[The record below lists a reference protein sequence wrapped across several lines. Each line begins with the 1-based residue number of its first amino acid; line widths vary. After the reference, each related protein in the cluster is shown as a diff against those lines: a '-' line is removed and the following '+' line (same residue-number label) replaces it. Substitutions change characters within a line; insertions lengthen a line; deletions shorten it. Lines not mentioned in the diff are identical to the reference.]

1 MVGLTFEFCPVCGA
15 ELVRRLIEGRD
26 RHFCERC
33 DCPVYRNP
41 KPCAGVLVVNGAK
54 VLLIERTQPPA
65 VGSWSVPAG
74 YLEADEP
81 PRVAAVRELEEET
94 SVSVSRDS
102 LSLFDTAFVEH
113 PDGSHVLVLV
123 YVAPR
128 AETSGEP
135 AAGTDAG
142 AARFWRPER
151 LVDSGWRIEPGYRA
165 MFEAAIEEL
174 RT

>member
-1 MVGLTFEFCPVCGA
+1 MFTGDPIVSVNHMYPLTDRTTNGWADFRVLSVCGA

-33 DCPVYRNP
+33 DRPVYRNP

-102 LSLFDTAFVEH
+102 LSDRKSV
-113 PDGSHVLVLV
+113 V
-123 YVAPR
+123 
-128 AETSGEP
+128 
-135 AAGTDAG
+135 
-142 AARFWRPER
+142 
-151 LVDSGWRIEPGYRA
+151 
-165 MFEAAIEEL
+165 
-174 RT
+174 